1 MKVKLA
7 LDFSSR
13 WLTRGFT
20 RKGLAKIVL
29 LVSLFILIAQPVM
42 ALEVSDVSGEF
53 ICMCGCNLILRDC
66 SGMQCGVYD
75 RLTNLIRDK
84 IRQGMGKEQIF
95 QFMKINFKE
104 VILAAPEKKGFN
116 LTAWIMPFAV
126 VLAGAFGLYQILN
139 IWVKRTSGQAGV
151 SVASE
156 EPKKKV
162 SSKYS
167 KQIAEELKE
176 FRW

>member
-1 MKVKLA
+1 M
-7 LDFSSR
+7 
-13 WLTRGFT
+13 
-20 RKGLAKIVL
+20 
-29 LVSLFILIAQPVM
+29 AQPVM

-95 QFMKINFKE
+95 QFMKVNFKE

-116 LTAWIMPFAV
+116 LTAWVTPFAV
-126 VLAGAFGLYQILN
+126 VFAGALLLYQVLGGWVRKQALN
-139 IWVKRTSGQAGV
+139 TYSDTGDVEVKA
-151 SVASE
+151 
-156 EPKKKV
+156 KKKV
-162 SSKYS
+162 NSKYS
-167 KQIAEELKE
+167 KRVAEELKE

>member
-1 MKVKLA
+1 MKVNYLLA
-7 LDFSSR
+7 AL
-13 WLTRGFT
+13 
-20 RKGLAKIVL
+20 VL
-29 LVSLFILIAQPVM
+29 VFVFMAQPVM

-95 QFMKINFKE
+95 QFMKVNFKE

-116 LTAWIMPFAV
+116 LTAWVTPFAV
-126 VLAGAFGLYQILN
+126 VFAGALLLYQVLGGWVRKQALN
-139 IWVKRTSGQAGV
+139 TYSDTGDVEVKA
-151 SVASE
+151 
-156 EPKKKV
+156 KKKV
-162 SSKYS
+162 NSKYS
-167 KQIAEELKE
+167 KRVAEELKE

>member
-1 MKVKLA
+1 VKANFL
-7 LDFSSR
+7 L
-13 WLTRGFT
+13 
-20 RKGLAKIVL
+20 IVL
-29 LVSLFILIAQPVM
+29 VIFFVSLAVPAM
-42 ALEVSDVSGEF
+42 ALQVSDVSGEF

-75 RLTNLIRDK
+75 RLTSLIQDK

-95 QFMKINFKE
+95 QFMKVNFKE

-116 LTAWIMPFAV
+116 LTAWITPFAV
-126 VLAGAFGLYQILN
+126 VIAGALVLYQVLGG
-139 IWVKRTSGQAGV
+139 WVRKQALDTG
-151 SVASE
+151 SSASE
-156 EPKKKV
+156 EVKEAKKKV

-167 KQIAEELKE
+167 KRVAEELKE